1 VCDHRQPAGRS
12 ARQCRRSHCDLEPDS
27 DLEPDCD
34 AQPDPDTQPE
44 SLSGCDTVIDVW
56 ASFVPSSC
64 VRQ

>member
-1 VCDHRQPAGRS
+1 MPPIPFH
-12 ARQCRRSHCDLEPDS
+12 LEPDS

-34 AQPDPDTQPE
+34 AQPDPDAQPE
-44 SLSGCDTVIDVW
+44 SLSGCDAVIDVR